1 MTEKTDLPNISMAN
15 TKKELLEA
23 YEEAKERF
31 ESLSK
36 DLLDAEKARKRL
48 EKKMAAATADA
59 QAAQDPLKRLQD
71 LRGTISRELTDLAE
85 RFETE
90 IETYRKIQSAIETK
104 NEELNTIY
112 EVETAASD
120 LAALIDAQR
129 VKKEQ
134 FEREMQDQKSAFEV
148 EMEDQKSTF
157 EVEMEEIRT
166 QWQRE
171 KADRD
176 RRVKEQAEALD
187 KQRQRE
193 KEEYEYT
200 FARDKAQR
208 KNALDDELQTLRK
221 RSSPQSETNSKTNL
235 KTERPSLTP
244 GKKLLQAAKRIWRPC
259 KRRSKAFPNA
269 TKPPFRRRWPMPRRD
284 LQGILR
290 LTKRSWKP
298 DSRAK
303 ETFLWEKSRRL
314 RRWSRHR
321 RPKSAIW
328 PKRMNWPTKRFRI
341 SPTVPS
347 PLPGEIRI
355 RPPSN
360 NPTFRC
366 VTTAKPD
373 NELPLSVPARSST
386 RLWTLRSALGYYAY

>member
-1 MTEKTDLPNISMAN
+1 MTEKTDLPNVSMTN

-23 YEEAKERF
+23 YEEAKEHF

-48 EKKMAAATADA
+48 EKKVAAATADE
-59 QAAQDPLKRLQD
+59 QAAQDPLKRLHD
-71 LRGTISRELTDLAE
+71 LRGTLSRELTELAE

-134 FEREMQDQKSAFEV
+134 FEREMQDQKGAFEA
-148 EMEDQKSTF
+148 
-157 EVEMEEIRT
+157 EMEEIRT

-176 RRVKEQAEALD
+176 RRVKEQAEAID

-200 FARDKAQR
+200 FTRDKAQR
-208 KNALDDELQTLRK
+208 KNTFDDELQTLEKELTVK
-221 RSSPQSETNSKTNL
+221 RSEFENESQNRTAELDTREEAITSREKDMETLQKEVESFPKRNEAAVQKAVADA
-235 KTERPSLTP
+235 TERLTRNFK
-244 GKKLLQAAKRIWRPC
+244 GDKALMEARFEGERNVLMEKIEALEKMVASQAAQISDLAKKNELAYEKVQDIANRAVT
-259 KRRSKAFPNA
+259 SA
-269 TKPPFRRRWPMPRRD
+269 RRD
-284 LQGILR
+284 
-290 LTKRSWKP
+290 TY
-298 DSRAK
+298 
-303 ETFLWEKSRRL
+303 
-314 RRWSRHR
+314 
-321 RPKSAIW
+321 SAPIHQ
-328 PKRMNWPTKRFRI
+328 
-341 SPTVPS
+341 
-347 PLPGEIRI
+347 
-355 RPPSN
+355 
-360 NPTFRC
+360 
-366 VTTAKPD
+366 
-373 NELPLSVPARSST
+373 SSIPV
-386 RLWTLRSALGYYAY
+386 RDDG

>member
-1 MTEKTDLPNISMAN
+1 MTEKTDLPNVSMTN

-23 YEEAKERF
+23 YEEAKEQF
-31 ESLSK
+31 ETLSK

-48 EKKMAAATADA
+48 EKKVAAATADA
-59 QAAQDPLKRLQD
+59 QAEQDPLKRLHD
-71 LRGTISRELTDLAE
+71 LRGTLSRELTELAE

-112 EVETAASD
+112 GVETAASD

-134 FEREMQDQKSAFEV
+134 FERDMQDQKGAFEA
-148 EMEDQKSTF
+148 
-157 EVEMEEIRT
+157 EMEEIRT

-171 KADRD
+171 KADLD
-176 RRVKEQAEALD
+176 RRAKEHAEAID

-269 TKPPFRRRWPMPRRD
+269 TKPPFRRRWPRQRRD
-284 LQGILR
+284 LQVILR
-290 LTKRSWKP
+290 VTRRSWKP

-303 ETFLWEKSRRL
+303 ETFLWEKSRPL
-314 RRWSRHR
+314 RRWLRHR
-321 RPKSAIW
+321 QHKSAIW

-347 PLPGEIRI
+347 PLPGEIRM
-355 RPPSN
+355 RSPSN

-366 VTTAKPD
+366 VTTAKCYD
-373 NELPLSVPARSST
+373 SQLQ
-386 RLWTLRSALGYYAY
+386 